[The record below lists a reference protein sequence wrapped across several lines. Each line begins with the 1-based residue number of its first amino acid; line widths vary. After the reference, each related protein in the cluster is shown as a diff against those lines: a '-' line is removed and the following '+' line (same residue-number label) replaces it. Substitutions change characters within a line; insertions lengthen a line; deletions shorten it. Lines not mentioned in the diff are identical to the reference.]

1 MYRDFCRN
9 ICLGPSVPTLRTGT
23 GKLITVTRFP
33 SRPEIDGPVGLRLR
47 QKSAGR
53 VTLGHIR
60 SILVKIYY
68 YNVETFKVEK
78 KVIFIYTNLGTFGE
92 YILEKYIFISLIRF
106 NLLILSKLIPGWE
119 KKLRDKY
126 ESKFDPTQLIQ
137 RIKKNRI
144 K

>member
-1 MYRDFCRN
+1 MAER
-9 ICLGPSVPTLRTGT
+9 
-23 GKLITVTRFP
+23 
-33 SRPEIDGPVGLRLR
+33 VGLSHSRKKDLDKFSWESKFYKLPR
-47 QKSAGR
+47 GR
-53 VTLGHIR
+53 SNDLILSRWAIGVTLGHIR
-60 SILVKIYY
+60 SILVEIYY

-92 YILEKYIFISLIRF
+92 YILEKYIFISLIKF

>member
-1 MYRDFCRN
+1 M
-9 ICLGPSVPTLRTGT
+9 
-23 GKLITVTRFP
+23 
-33 SRPEIDGPVGLRLR
+33 
-47 QKSAGR
+47 
-53 VTLGHIR
+53 
-60 SILVKIYY
+60 
-68 YNVETFKVEK
+68 
-78 KVIFIYTNLGTFGE
+78 IFIYTNLGTFGE
-92 YILEKYIFISLIRF
+92 YILEKYIFISLIKF